1 MFISTTS
8 LDNKDSV
15 SIEITEDYTVSQNP
29 ESVDKNNIVEL
40 NSVILEQ
47 APSPLKNNKKN
58 KNKLVNLSHVES
70 DNEGMGSNPS
80 DSDISIT
87 NSDYDDKLSNES
99 IHQYEMDNNDN
110 KLLHDIKYKKLS
122 YNDVEK
128 QINRYY
134 TQDTIHRYS
143 SSLDILASYLK
154 GQKIIYMESRSHTT
168 RLLNK
173 IMIPALTLS
182 VIVTVIQE
190 LATTY
195 EYGGIILS
203 SINAVITLLLS
214 VINFLKLDAK
224 SEAHKI
230 TSHQYDKLQTYV
242 EFQSGQIL
250 LFSNQLLSRFG
261 SERYLSEYKSVYL
274 KNKYTEDVENMERK
288 ARETYNNKKKET
300 YNQKV
305 ELHNKLTNDLK
316 ENIKR
321 VEEKIAEIKETNQFI
336 IPRRIRYI
344 YPLIYNTN
352 IFAIIKKIDDHKV
365 QTINNLKIV
374 KNELRFINERQKR
387 MTKCLKT
394 RSENKKDSKEYSD
407 DKDTIKK
414 LIKKKKELINTILFL
429 NTAFSYIDK
438 IFSHEI
444 MNAELK
450 KSYCIRFFINDLIT
464 LLCPRC
470 CRKVLHP
477 EGYVSINE
485 IGDDLFKI
493 ILTYDKNKIIEEEEI
508 KYAEETIFNKL
519 NKLFIRNIN
528 DDER

>member
-261 SERYLSEYKSVYL
+261 SERYLSEYKSV
-274 KNKYTEDVENMERK
+274 
-288 ARETYNNKKKET
+288 
-300 YNQKV
+300 
-305 ELHNKLTNDLK
+305 
-316 ENIKR
+316 
-321 VEEKIAEIKETNQFI
+321 
-336 IPRRIRYI
+336 
-344 YPLIYNTN
+344 
-352 IFAIIKKIDDHKV
+352 
-365 QTINNLKIV
+365 
-374 KNELRFINERQKR
+374 
-387 MTKCLKT
+387 
-394 RSENKKDSKEYSD
+394 
-407 DKDTIKK
+407 
-414 LIKKKKELINTILFL
+414 
-429 NTAFSYIDK
+429 
-438 IFSHEI
+438 
-444 MNAELK
+444 
-450 KSYCIRFFINDLIT
+450 
-464 LLCPRC
+464 
-470 CRKVLHP
+470 
-477 EGYVSINE
+477 
-485 IGDDLFKI
+485 LFK
-493 ILTYDKNKIIEEEEI
+493 K
-508 KYAEETIFNKL
+508 
-519 NKLFIRNIN
+519 
-528 DDER
+528 